1 MDNAYIKEANVKQDL
16 YYTGIAEKAFV
27 IVQKFLAKNKNKLE
41 GEGDDS
47 VIHKPFIALN
57 QYNGVAVK
65 GSDIDKNFPGLGDL
79 IFGFIPEQNKGGY
92 KIKGGVDLKPINVGG
107 VTHKGALITAN
118 LIGPYNGKHMDTRF
132 AGNKSVF
139 IHEYIHYLDH
149 LRYRS
154 KGITKSLARYLDA
167 GDYEAYYNTP
177 EEYNA
182 FYQEGQSQIV
192 RIWKSLPEDLKKKKL
207 KSYRDF
213 QAWVIFQMEF
223 FDKDFITHIN
233 SKYLKKFK
241 KRLAN
246 LYMYIQKGKLSE
258 IISEGKVKVDNN
270 AIKKWAKDL
279 RVLTKAYKQI
289 GDNNEDPQTIKNFK
303 KLRRAFGKFQE
314 NFEQWVY
321 KFFLKHNWTG
331 SKGKIETWEEKEVRE
346 KCWGAVVNLG
356 GNFPEMWD
364 FIDKKHKVSPALL
377 AKERE
382 KNIRRYRAAF
392 REGIKA
398 LLQYIAIKGDQER
411 EKPIEQAQ
419 IGPVKLVIHNYKRTG
434 GTEQGQ
440 ASREKSFKQLVD
452 GIKGWSK
459 QIQKA
464 GFGKCIDGLTVDLD
478 FGLTSDET
486 NDMVNGEYYKNKD
499 MLKLYG
505 TGMVQDTFTHELGHR
520 FWYREL
526 PSNAKKHWQ
535 DTIKSKKVSIERKDV
550 EDYVEKYF
558 DKNGNKI
565 HKRKT
570 GLKVIDKK
578 EDNAETKAKFKVMQ
592 MSSVWSAENRKEVVT
607 KLSDKWVGPGKEI
620 PIEHITNYG
629 NTDAGEAFA
638 EAFKLYIIRGPG
650 KLGEWTRWFFREIVR
665 TGGANINEM
674 KIQEVNMKDRP
685 KTGSQVSKMLKAK
698 GFPGVKV
705 QKDRSTKHYYF
716 SAGIAGFF
724 YDGTIMDYDLRV
736 DDFTYEQWWKEFHNL
751 YLANNIPAEE
761 FLDKKLFPKHNKDT
775 KHPDM
780 KYLKDL
786 KQESLN
792 EVALNK
798 DNVHEFIKFA
808 KKALQL
814 KEKVSVKLLE
824 KRHEQMT
831 AACYDPNTNEISIY
845 TKGRA
850 YPDVCRSIA
859 HELVHQKQNE
869 LGVLE
874 ADSGQTGS
882 NIENEANAC
891 AGIIMRNFGEIVEN
905 LYD

>member
-1 MDNAYIKEANVKQDL
+1 MDNAHIKEANVEQDL
-16 YYTGIAEKAFV
+16 YYTGIAEKAYDKV
-27 IVQKFLAKNKNKLE
+27 VRFLSKHKDKIE

-47 VIHKPFIALN
+47 VIHKPFMALN
-57 QYNGVAVK
+57 QYKGVAVR
-65 GSDIDKNFPGLGDL
+65 GSDIDKNFPGLSDL
-79 IFGFIPEQNKGGY
+79 IFGFIPSQDKGGY
-92 KIKGGVDLKPINVGG
+92 KIKGGVDLKPIKVGG
-107 VTHKGALITAN
+107 VMHKGALIIAN
-118 LIGPYNGKHMDTRF
+118 LIGPYNGQYMDTRF
-132 AGNKSVF
+132 SGNKSAF
-139 IHEYIHYLDH
+139 IHEYVHYLDH

-154 KGITKSLARYLDA
+154 KGITKSMARYLDA

-182 FYQEGQSQIV
+182 FYQEGQSQLV
-192 RIWKSLPEDLKKKKL
+192 RIWKGLPEDFKKKKL
-207 KSYRDF
+207 KSYKHF
-213 QAWVIFQMEF
+213 QAWVVHQMEF
-223 FDKDFITHIN
+223 FDKDFITYIN
-233 SKYLKKFK
+233 DKYLKKFK

-246 LYMYIQKGKLSE
+246 LYMYIQKGNLSE
-258 IISEGKVKVDNN
+258 IISESKVKVDAN

-289 GDNNEDPQTIKNFK
+289 GDNSEDPQTIKDFK
-303 KLRRAFGKFQE
+303 KVRRAFGTFQE

-321 KFFLKHNWTG
+321 KFFLQYKWIG
-331 SKGKIETWEEKEVRE
+331 SKERVETWEEKEVRE
-346 KCWGAVVNLG
+346 KCWRAVTSLG

-364 FIDKKHKVSPALL
+364 FQTKKHRVSPQIL
-377 AKERE
+377 ARERE
-382 KNIRRYRAAF
+382 KNIRRYRAEF

-398 LLQYIAIKGDQER
+398 LLQYIAIEGDQER

-419 IGPVKLVIHNYKRTG
+419 IGPVKLVIHNFKRKG
-434 GTEQGQ
+434 GTPQGE
-440 ASREKSFKQLVD
+440 ASREKSFKDLVN

-459 QIQKA
+459 KIQKA
-464 GFGKCIDGLTVDLD
+464 GFGKCIEGLTVDLD
-478 FGLTSDET
+478 FGLTSD
-486 NDMVNGEYYKNKD
+486 NSGDMVNGEYYMNKD

-505 TGMVQDTFTHELGHR
+505 CGMTQDTFTHELGHR
-520 FWYREL
+520 FWYRNV

-558 DKNGNKI
+558 DNNGNKI
-565 HKRKT
+565 YKRRV
-570 GLKVIDKK
+570 GLKIIDKK
-578 EDNAETKAKFKVMQ
+578 ETNAETKAKFKAMQ
-592 MSSVWSAENRKEVVT
+592 MSSVWSAENKKEVVT
-607 KLSDKWVGPGKEI
+607 KLADRWVGPGKEI

-629 NTDAGEAFA
+629 NTNAEEAFA
-638 EAFKLYIIRGPG
+638 EAFKLYIVKGPG

-665 TGGANINEM
+665 TGGASINEM

-685 KTGSQVSKMLKAK
+685 KTGAQVSKMLKAK

-716 SAGIAGFF
+716 AAGIAGFF
-724 YDGTIMDYDLRV
+724 YDSVIMDYDLRV
-736 DDFTYEQWWKEFHNL
+736 NDFTYEQWWKEFHEM
-751 YLANNIPAEE
+751 YLANDIPAAE
-761 FLDKKLFPKHNKDT
+761 FLNKKLFPKHNKDT

-792 EVALNK
+792 EVAMNK

-808 KKALQL
+808 KNALQL
-814 KEKVSVKLLE
+814 KEKVSVKLLTQ
-824 KRHEQMT
+824 RHEHMT

-850 YPDVCRSIA
+850 FPDVCRSLA
-859 HELVHQKQNE
+859 HEMVHQKQNE
-869 LGVLE
+869 LNVLE
-874 ADSGQTGS
+874 ADSGETGS
-882 NIENEANAC
+882 DIENEANAC